1 MKRGQTMNWKATWA
15 VALFKPNKNDKKP
28 VPRILKHVHW
38 QLFGWVQKTPP
49 APPGPLSSG
58 TRLPPA
64 GLSLSHL
71 LVGSSRGERKEEY
84 ANAFFGEVVLVVSVA
99 GQKMIKLNKWSVLS
113 DPQIRSGRSWREAAL
128 QEAFFFF

>member
-1 MKRGQTMNWKATWA
+1 MNWKATWA

-49 APPGPLSSG
+49 VPPGPLSSG

-64 GLSLSHL
+64 GLSLSRL

>member
-1 MKRGQTMNWKATWA
+1 MHYLNQT
-15 VALFKPNKNDKKP
+15 KPTKKP
-28 VPRILKHVHW
+28 VPWILKHVHW

-49 APPGPLSSG
+49 APPGPLSLG
-58 TRLPPA
+58 THLPPA
-64 GLSLSHL
+64 GLSLSRL
-71 LVGSSRGERKEEY
+71 LVAASRGERKEEY

-128 QEAFFFF
+128 QEAFSFLIRNLPWGNTV